1 MIPKTITRDHVLQA
15 IANILAEGVPKKR
28 KSTKFGLIHD
38 GQSYPPK
45 LVLSLAAKY
54 AYGEELTTTEF
65 SGGVESNVFL
75 ERLGFQIE
83 SNWEDWSWKECYFAV
98 WGYDQLNLEP
108 GQVKKALYREIS
120 QLIGRNA
127 GSIYYKIRNVA
138 SFDPRPSGEKP
149 MAEAKNAQILL
160 GEVYQWYWDDRSKA
174 RDFYNQYRDEFLFVL
189 DSTTN
194 AKPNLSPTQT
204 LTIIEE
210 GGTNTSPASR
220 RKRSQKLLNEG
231 RRYFRGLHKD
241 GRLQCQACGFSTPD
255 GLDFEVIQLHHTNP
269 IYESD
274 VAGRRILLLDA
285 LKSLVP
291 LCPTCHALAHTS
303 RPPLS
308 VQAIKKLRESLQT
321 YSVNK

>member
-28 KSTKFGLIHD
+28 ESTKFNLVHD
-38 GQSYPPK
+38 GRYYPPK

-54 AYGEELTTTEF
+54 ADGEELTAPEF
-65 SGGVESNVFL
+65 SGGDESNAFL
-75 ERLGFQIE
+75 KGLGFQIHAR
-83 SNWEDWSWKECYFAV
+83 EDWSWKECYFAV
-98 WGYDQLNLEP
+98 WGYDQLDLEP
-108 GQVKKALYREIS
+108 GQVKEALYREIAE
-120 QLIGRNA
+120 LIGRTA
-127 GSIYYKIRNVA
+127 GSIDYKLQNVS
-138 SFDPRPSGEKP
+138 SFDPRPREEKP
-149 MAEAKNAQILL
+149 MAEAKNAQALL
-160 GEVYQWYWDDRSKA
+160 GEVYQWYWSDRPKA
-174 RDFYNQYRDEFLFVL
+174 RNFYNQYRDEFLFAL
-189 DSTTN
+189 ESTTS
-194 AKPNLSPTQT
+194 AKPNLSTIQV

-210 GGTNTSPASR
+210 GGTNASPASR

-231 RRYFRGLHKD
+231 RRYFRDLHKD
-241 GRLQCQACGFSTPD
+241 GRLECQACGFSTPD
-255 GLDFEVIQLHHTNP
+255 GLGFEVIHLHHTNP
-269 IYESD
+269 IYEAD

-321 YSVNK
+321 NSSNE